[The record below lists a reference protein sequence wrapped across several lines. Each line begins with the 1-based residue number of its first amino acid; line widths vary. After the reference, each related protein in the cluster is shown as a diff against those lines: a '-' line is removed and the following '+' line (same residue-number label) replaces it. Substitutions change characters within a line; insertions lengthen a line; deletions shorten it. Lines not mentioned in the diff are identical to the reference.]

1 MLVGNVPSAEEFG
14 VPRLKA
20 ACIVTIEIKAKISH
34 HHTQMN
40 GFTIALEAK
49 STG

>member
-1 MLVGNVPSAEEFG
+1 MLVGNALSAEEFG
-14 VPRLKA
+14 ALKLKA
-20 ACIVTIEIKAKISH
+20 ACIVMIRVKDRINH
-34 HHTQMN
+34 LPTQMN

>member
-1 MLVGNVPSAEEFG
+1 MLVGNALSVEEFG
-14 VPRLKA
+14 VPKLKA
-20 ACIVTIEIKAKISH
+20 ACIVMIKIRAKISH
-34 HHTQMN
+34 HLTQMN